1 MPKIKIELTVAIE
14 GLVLVVYYSPRHY
27 YQFSIVDEF
36 NMVHEFDDIFASP
49 DKTVE
54 VENS

>member
-1 MPKIKIELTVAIE
+1 MKIELVVAIE
-14 GLVLVVYYSPRHY
+14 GLVLAVYYSPRQC
-27 YQFSIVDEF
+27 YQFSTVDEF